1 MLPTLNI
8 PLPSLGSNAGA
19 DDASSPAYFDVSYLD
34 QELLFILQNQPGG
47 AFVLVRE
54 TSDERRVREL

>member
-8 PLPSLGSNAGA
+8 PLPSLGSNSGA